1 MITMTTRMD
10 NKPRRWTKQKKTII
24 DVVYESEIHLTADEI
39 YFEARKVLPKISLG
53 TVYRDLMMLRDL
65 GLVSEVPKGSVNTY
79 AKHPDSNA
87 HFECE
92 VCHKLYCVQFDM
104 SIFDLSR
111 KCGLEVHRCSLN
123 MIGICKNCEDN
134 R

>member
-1 MITMTTRMD
+1 MD

-111 KCGLEVHRCSLN
+111 KCGFEVHRCSLN

>member
-1 MITMTTRMD
+1 MEK
-10 NKPRRWTKQKKTII
+10 KPRRWTKQKKTII

-53 TVYRDLMMLRDL
+53 TVYRDLMMLKDL

-104 SIFDLSR
+104 SIFDLSK
-111 KCGLEVHRCSLN
+111 KCGFKVSRCSLS
-123 MIGICKNCEDN
+123 MSGICKTCEEKQAG
-134 R
+134 

>member
-1 MITMTTRMD
+1 MYRKETIKLLVMITMTTRMD

-65 GLVSEVPKGSVNTY
+65 G
-79 AKHPDSNA
+79 
-87 HFECE
+87 
-92 VCHKLYCVQFDM
+92 
-104 SIFDLSR
+104 
-111 KCGLEVHRCSLN
+111 
-123 MIGICKNCEDN
+123 
-134 R
+134 